1 MNRRV
6 WTAFSWFWAADRG
19 LSLFLALLIT
29 FTFVLPLLVSVKPLR
44 ITGLVFSLLL
54 IAGVAAVSE
63 RRWVLV
69 TVSAAVAAALLVRW
83 ADWLLPAADLAQW
96 HAASLLVTF
105 GLFSVVVLAQ
115 VFRSGPVTIHRIQGA
130 IAVYLLLG
138 LAWASAYQLVALRH
152 PEAFAGAIGGEEGS
166 EGLPQRFIY
175 YSFVTLTTLGY
186 GDITPVH
193 PVARSLAVLEALV
206 GQLYPAILLARLVS
220 LQVQLR
226 RDVK

>member
-6 WTAFSWFWAADRG
+6 QTALSWFWAADRG
-19 LSLFLALLIT
+19 LSAFLALLIL
-29 FTFVLPLLVSVKPLR
+29 FTFVLPLLVKPMLM
-44 ITGLVFSLLL
+44 TGLVFSLLL
-54 IAGVAAVSE
+54 IAGVATVSE
-63 RRWVLV
+63 QRWVLLA
-69 TVSAAVAAALLVRW
+69 VSAAVAAALIVRW

-152 PEAFAGAIGGEEGS
+152 PDAFTGAIGGEGGS
-166 EGLPQRFIY
+166 EGMPQHWIY

-220 LQVQLR
+220 LQVHLR